1 MNWDEKKIVLNYLQ
15 SLYFKEKKY
24 GGFVILNEMY
34 AKNKAIK
41 KYEESSIN
49 DRELI
54 LKRIVIDYL
63 IDESSK
69 SLVLYNVH
77 GHANRRLLRL
87 KELMYHK
94 YDSMSSIERA
104 IICDKILNN

>member
-1 MNWDEKKIVLNYLQ
+1 
-15 SLYFKEKKY
+15 
-24 GGFVILNEMY
+24 MY
-34 AKNKAIK
+34 AENKAIK
-41 KYEESSIN
+41 KYEELSIN

-63 IDESSK
+63 IKESSE

-77 GHANRRLLRL
+77 GDPNKRLLRL

>member
-1 MNWDEKKIVLNYLQ
+1 MNWDEKKIVLNYFQ
-15 SLYFKEKKY
+15 ALYFEEKKY
-24 GGFVILNEMY
+24 GGFVILNGIY

-41 KYEESSIN
+41 KYEELSIN

-54 LKRIVIDYL
+54 LKKIVIDYL
-63 IDESSK
+63 IKESSK

-77 GHANRRLLRL
+77 GDPNKRLLRL

>member
-1 MNWDEKKIVLNYLQ
+1 
-15 SLYFKEKKY
+15 
-24 GGFVILNEMY
+24 MY

-41 KYEESSIN
+41 KYEELSIN

-63 IDESSK
+63 AK
-69 SLVLYNVH
+69 SYSDSLLFDNVH
-77 GHANRRLLRL
+77 NSDPNRRLLRIR
-87 KELMYHK
+87 EVMYRK
-94 YDSMSSIERA
+94 YDQMSSIERA

>member
-24 GGFVILNEMY
+24 GGFVILNTMY